1 MFVVHWTYIPHRG
14 ARLKKQKFKPF
25 RHLDFYFSNTPVL
38 EENKPAS
45 VSRTPGGF
53 QAQRESLDKP
63 GPRAEQGRQF
73 AICFP
78 CEDRFIQAA
87 RRTAPLTSQ
96 PLSARLLDVIEHD
109 ILPLTARGVS
119 LGNKVFGAAILRK
132 SDLSLVVAETNN
144 ELENPLWHGE
154 VHTLKRF
161 YELGEKPNTKDLIF
175 LSTHEP
181 CTMCMSAITWAG
193 FDNFYSFFS
202 HEDSRDA
209 FAIPHDL
216 KILKEVFGLEPGGYR
231 RNNAFWNSYF
241 ITDLVE
247 AEEDPLKST
256 LKAQTARI
264 KAAYDDLSTSYQ
276 SSKGGNDIPLN

>member
-1 MFVVHWTYIPHRG
+1 MADTKI
-14 ARLKKQKFKPF
+14 A
-25 RHLDFYFSNTPVL
+25 
-38 EENKPAS
+38 
-45 VSRTPGGF
+45 
-53 QAQRESLDKP
+53 
-63 GPRAEQGRQF
+63 
-73 AICFP
+73 
-78 CEDRFIQAA
+78 
-87 RRTAPLTSQ
+87 
-96 PLSARLLDVIEHD
+96 ARLLDVIEKD
-109 ILPLTARGVS
+109 ILPLTAKGVA

-161 YELGEKPNTKDLIF
+161 YELGEKPDTKDLIF

-193 FDNFYSFFS
+193 FDNFYYFFS

-231 RNNAFWNSYF
+231 RKNAFWNAF
-241 ITDLVE
+241 ALADLVAVADE
-247 AEEDPLKST
+247 PAKEQMQ
-256 LKAQTARI
+256 AQWDRI
-264 KAAYDDLSTSYQ
+264 NATYAGLSDTYQ
-276 SSKGGNDIPLN
+276 STKDDNAIPLN

>member
-1 MFVVHWTYIPHRG
+1 MTEHTI
-14 ARLKKQKFKPF
+14 
-25 RHLDFYFSNTPVL
+25 
-38 EENKPAS
+38 AS
-45 VSRTPGGF
+45 
-53 QAQRESLDKP
+53 
-63 GPRAEQGRQF
+63 
-73 AICFP
+73 
-78 CEDRFIQAA
+78 
-87 RRTAPLTSQ
+87 
-96 PLSARLLDVIEHD
+96 RLLDVIEND
-109 ILPLTARGVS
+109 ILPLTSKGVA

-154 VHTLKRF
+154 VHTLKLF
-161 YELGEKPNTKDLIF
+161 HELGEKPDTKDLIF

-231 RNNAFWNSYF
+231 RSNAFWNSYF
-241 ITDLVE
+241 IADLVE
-247 AEEDPLKST
+247 SEAEPLRSR
-256 LKAQTARI
+256 LKDQTARI
-264 KAAYDDLSTSYQ
+264 KAAYDALSSDYQ
-276 SSKGGNDIPLN
+276 SSKDDNNIPLN

>member
-1 MFVVHWTYIPHRG
+1 MTEQTI
-14 ARLKKQKFKPF
+14 
-25 RHLDFYFSNTPVL
+25 
-38 EENKPAS
+38 AS
-45 VSRTPGGF
+45 
-53 QAQRESLDKP
+53 
-63 GPRAEQGRQF
+63 
-73 AICFP
+73 
-78 CEDRFIQAA
+78 
-87 RRTAPLTSQ
+87 
-96 PLSARLLDVIEHD
+96 RLLDVIEND
-109 ILPLTARGVS
+109 ILPLTVRGVS

-132 SDLSLVVAETNN
+132 SDLSLVIAETNN

-154 VHTLKRF
+154 IHTLKRF
-161 YELGEKPNTKDLIF
+161 HELGEKPDTKDMIF

-241 ITDLVE
+241 ISDLVE
-247 AEEDPLKST
+247 KEDQPLKAR
-256 LKAQTARI
+256 LEDQTARI
-264 KAAYDDLSTSYQ
+264 KEAYDDLSANYQ
-276 SSKGGNDIPLN
+276 SSKSENNIPLN